1 MVWVGRDLLQEKMG
15 GMMRKFFRIL
25 GLVAGVAVAP
35 VAAQA
40 ETLADAL
47 ASAYKTSNL
56 LDQNQAV
63 LRAADEDA
71 AIAMANLRP
80 VLSFVVS
87 GGYRQYDGPTR
98 LSLLSPLV
106 THSTE
111 ASYQLTAEVVIWAG
125 GRGKLGLEAARAQV
139 LAMRAALVNVE
150 QQVLLQAVSAY
161 VDVQLQQEIVAL
173 RESNVRVI
181 AQELRAAK
189 DRFEVGEVT
198 QTDVSLAEAALAAS
212 NANLAAA
219 QGQLMVAR
227 ERYKAVVGHYPGN
240 LARLPKTP
248 GLPKTLE
255 AAKSVAERGHPM
267 VIQAQHQVTAAD
279 LGVKIAA
286 TAFGPTLS
294 GSVDA
299 REDLQSG
306 DASVGLGLQLR
317 QTLMAGGYNAASY
330 RKAMAGKER
339 DEAGLLQTVVETSER
354 VGQAWAQ
361 LAVAHASI
369 EAGKQQVTA
378 AQKAFDGVREE
389 AKLGARTTLDVLNA
403 EQDLLSARAARLE
416 AEANRYVGVYQVL
429 SSMGQLTAEKLN
441 LGVPAFDPEAY
452 YEAVKSAP
460 AHTTRGKAL
469 DRILEKIAD

>member
-1 MVWVGRDLLQEKMG
+1 
-15 GMMRKFFRIL
+15 MRNFLRVF
-25 GLVAGVAVAP
+25 GFVTSMALVP
-35 VAAQA
+35 AALEA

-47 ASAYKTSNL
+47 VAAYMNSNL

-80 VLSFVVS
+80 VVNFVANGS
-87 GGYRQYDGPTR
+87 YRQFDQRIRSGFSLIDTQSSASIE
-98 LSLLSPLV
+98 LS
-106 THSTE
+106 
-111 ASYQLTAEVVIWAG
+111 ASVVLWAG
-125 GRGKLGLEAARAQV
+125 GRGKLSLAAAREQV
-139 LAMRAALVNVE
+139 LAVRASLVNVE

-161 VDVQLQQEIVAL
+161 VDVRLQKEIVAL

-181 AQELRAAK
+181 TQEMRAAK

-198 QTDVSLAEAALAAS
+198 QTDVSLAEAALGAAK
-212 NANLAAA
+212 ANLAAA

-227 ERYKAVVGHYPGN
+227 ERYKAVTGHYPGT
-240 LARLPKTP
+240 LSGLPKTP
-248 GLPKTLE
+248 AIPKTLDE
-255 AAKSVAERGHPM
+255 AKSVAERGHPV
-267 VIQAQHQVTAAD
+267 VIQAQHQVVAAD
-279 LGVKIAA
+279 LNVQIAA
-286 TAFGPTLS
+286 TAFGPTISGQIDLS
-294 GSVDA
+294 KDIQDGP
-299 REDLQSG
+299 
-306 DASVGLGLQLR
+306 ASLGLGLQLS
-317 QTLMAGGYNAASY
+317 QTLLSGGKNAAVY
-330 RKAMAGKER
+330 RKAMAGK
-339 DEAGLLQTVVETSER
+339 DQAGAGLLQSVVQVGES

-361 LAVAHASI
+361 LAVAQASI
-369 EAGKQQVTA
+369 EAGRQQVTA

-429 SSMGQLTAEKLN
+429 SSMGLLTADHLS

-452 YEAVKSAP
+452 YNAVKSAP
-460 AHTTRGKAL
+460 AHSAQAKAL